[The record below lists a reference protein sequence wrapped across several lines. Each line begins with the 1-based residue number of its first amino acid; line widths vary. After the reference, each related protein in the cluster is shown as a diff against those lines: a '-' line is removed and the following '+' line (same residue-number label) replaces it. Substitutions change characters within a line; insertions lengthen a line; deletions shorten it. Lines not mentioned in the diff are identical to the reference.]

1 MKCTNR
7 IAGAA
12 AILIG
17 LSAPPAQAGYIVDLT
32 QQGSNVVAS
41 GSGAIDLTGL
51 SFELSFSNTAF
62 IHPSTALIY
71 TGPAFPDLL
80 EVDEYT
86 GITGPTSFGSGG
98 TSFPSSGSGDLVGI
112 EIGVSNVD
120 ALFVPTGY
128 MSGTPLSDATTY
140 SGQTFSSLGVTPG
153 TYKWTWGMGANQNFT
168 LEIGTAVPEPSTWA
182 MMALG
187 FGALGFI
194 GHRSAGRRHRAACN
208 I

>member
-1 MKCTNR
+1 MKGTNR

-51 SFELSFSNTAF
+51 SFFLTLNEAAF
-62 IHPSTALIY
+62 IGPSTALVY
-71 TGPAFPDLL
+71 AGPAFPDLSA
-80 EVDEYT
+80 VDEYT
-86 GITGPTSFGSGG
+86 GITGPRSFGSGSE
-98 TSFPSSGSGDLVGI
+98 SFPSSGSGDLVGI
-112 EIGVSNVD
+112 ENGVSVAD

-128 MSGTPLSDATTY
+128 VSGNPLSGASTY
-140 SGQTFSSLGVTPG
+140 DNQTFSSLGATPG
-153 TYKWTWGMGANQNFT
+153 TYKWTWGSGANQNFT
-168 LEIGTAVPEPSTWA
+168 LVIGTAVPEPSTWA
-182 MMALG
+182 MMLLA
-187 FGALGFI
+187 FGGLGFI
-194 GHRSAGRRHRAACN
+194 GHRSARRRRAACN